1 MTIKKSVHIVSIL
14 LLLYL
19 LADSFLHIEFAVT
32 KNNHFTAFQKEE
44 IDSTQHIDTV
54 KQKAKDFLDTIRYV
68 RRSQSDKSVKRFWLL
83 AVVIVIQIFLFLPKP
98 KKTLR
103 E

>member
-1 MTIKKSVHIVSIL
+1 MTIRKSVHIISIL

-44 IDSTQHIDTV
+44 IDSTQNIDTV

-68 RRSQSDKSVKRFWLL
+68 HRRQSDESVTRFWLL
-83 AVVIVIQIFLFLPKP
+83 AGVVIIQIFLFIRKP